1 MKRVIAMMVSAIIAL
16 NGFSQKNFK
25 DLIGRWEI
33 MDQQGSNATLE
44 IIDTSSILLSYNGEK
59 KKIIDY
65 KIDFTKSPIWFDFS
79 TSDTSSVVTV
89 KSILEILNDN
99 MIKWQLFVDEE
110 RSPHFSSTKGEMF
123 YLRKVKPVTNTGVV
137 TTDIHL

>member
-1 MKRVIAMMVSAIIAL
+1 MIAGALMAL
-16 NGFSQKNFK
+16 NGLSQKNFK

-33 MDQQGSNATLE
+33 IDQEGTNITLD
-44 IIDTSSILLSYNGEK
+44 IDSSAILLSYNGEK

-79 TSDTSSVVTV
+79 TSDTSSIVAV

-99 MIKWQLFVDEE
+99 MIKWQLFVDED
-110 RSPHFSSTKGEMF
+110 RTPHFSSTKGEMF
-123 YLRKVKPVTNTGVV
+123 YLRKAKPVINTGVV
-137 TTDIHL
+137 IN

>member
-1 MKRVIAMMVSAIIAL
+1 MKRIIGMMVSAIITL
-16 NGFSQKNFK
+16 SGFSQKNFK

-33 MDQQGSNATLE
+33 MDQQGFNATLE
-44 IIDTSSILLSYNGEK
+44 IIDSSTILLCYNGEK

-110 RSPHFSSTKGEMF
+110 RTPHFSSTKGEMF
-123 YLRKVKPVTNTGVV
+123 YLRKAKPVINTGGV

>member
-1 MKRVIAMMVSAIIAL
+1 MKRIIVMMSVLIAL

-44 IIDTSSILLSYNGEK
+44 IIDSSTILLSYNGEK

-89 KSILEILNDN
+89 KSIIEILNDN

-110 RSPHFSSTKGEMF
+110 RTPHFSSTKGEMF
-123 YLRKVKPVTNTGVV
+123 YLRKAKPVINTGVV

>member
-1 MKRVIAMMVSAIIAL
+1 MKRIIVMMLSAIIAL

-25 DLIGRWEI
+25 DLIGHWEI
-33 MDQQGSNATLE
+33 IDQQGTNITLD
-44 IIDTSSILLSYNGEK
+44 IDSSAILLSYDGEK

-99 MIKWQLFVDEE
+99 MIKWQLFVDED
-110 RSPHFSSTKGEMF
+110 RTPHFSSTKGEMF
-123 YLRKVKPVTNTGVV
+123 YLRKAKPVINTGIV
-137 TTDIHL
+137 TTDIRL

>member
-1 MKRVIAMMVSAIIAL
+1 MMLSAIIAL

-25 DLIGRWEI
+25 DLIGHWEI
-33 MDQQGSNATLE
+33 IDQQGTNITLD
-44 IIDTSSILLSYNGEK
+44 IDSSAILLSYDGEK

-99 MIKWQLFVDEE
+99 MIKWQLFVDED
-110 RSPHFSSTKGEMF
+110 RTPHFSSTKGEMF
-123 YLRKVKPVTNTGVV
+123 YLRKAKPVINTGIV
-137 TTDIHL
+137 IN

>member
-1 MKRVIAMMVSAIIAL
+1 MMVSAIIAL

-137 TTDIHL
+137 PTDIHL

>member
-1 MKRVIAMMVSAIIAL
+1 MKRFIVMMLTAFIVL
-16 NGFSQKNFK
+16 NGFSQRNFR

-33 MDQQGSNATLE
+33 IDQQGTNITLD
-44 IIDTSSILLSYNGEK
+44 IDSSAILLSYNGEK

-79 TSDTSSVVTV
+79 TSDTSSGVTV

-99 MIKWQLFVDEE
+99 MIKWQLFVDED
-110 RSPHFSSTKGEMF
+110 RTPHFSSTKGEMF
-123 YLRKVKPVTNTGVV
+123 YLRKVKPVINTGIV
-137 TTDIHL
+137 TN

>member
-1 MKRVIAMMVSAIIAL
+1 MMSVLIAL

-33 MDQQGSNATLE
+33 IDQQGTNITLD
-44 IIDTSSILLSYNGEK
+44 IDSSAILLSYDGEK

-110 RSPHFSSTKGEMF
+110 RTPHFSSTKGEMF
-123 YLRKVKPVTNTGVV
+123 YLRKAKPVINTGVV

>member
-1 MKRVIAMMVSAIIAL
+1 MKRAIVMMSVLIAL

-44 IIDTSSILLSYNGEK
+44 IIDSSVILLTYNGEK

-79 TSDTSSVVTV
+79 TSDSSSVVTV

-123 YLRKVKPVTNTGVV
+123 YLRKAKPVINTGVV